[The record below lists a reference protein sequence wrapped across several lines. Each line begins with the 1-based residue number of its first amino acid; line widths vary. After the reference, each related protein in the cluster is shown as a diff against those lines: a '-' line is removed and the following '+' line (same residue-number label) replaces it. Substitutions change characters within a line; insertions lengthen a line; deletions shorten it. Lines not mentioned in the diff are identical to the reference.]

1 MSFKNF
7 FLNESSDKTTI
18 KLSDAT
24 KAQELEQYLTNANI
38 SFSKSADDVFDI
50 MSSKSVIAKLPFDAE
65 FIDESEDTTTGYK
78 ISFLNEAIDEVLQ
91 STKAIP
97 LSQINPVVAKKAVE
111 TGLQDGQIKDDQVTY
126 KKATIP
132 VNKLKG
138 AQTEI
143 IPEKAVQMALGMML
157 SQPLK
162 IGGDLGSMISGDNY
176 IMDGHHRWAATY
188 LCDPKASVS
197 GTQISLNGSLLVTAL
212 NVVTKGHFNRSGN
225 PGKGDIKDFTSK
237 VIKPILENY
246 AENGIPGQYPMQAT
260 EVQTRLGRVPGAN
273 GDYLKGIDIMSKNA
287 DALPKDIMPGA
298 PARVDMP
305 VINPEEVHKVADDIA
320 KGKVDIT
327 SPYANESIMHLEE
340 FSNWV
345 AFKNYDDRQKVYAKN
360 KHINKKYF
368 DMYANDVI
376 VTYSDDATYDIV
388 NTAKKLGITVV
399 QANAN
404 NKVVFLNESASLT
417 KGSKVKVLNA
427 VTSDDKQATI
437 DAGSVQALTTF
448 SKLPSTVKQ
457 ALMSAIN
464 PENIPNANAIA
475 VKVND
480 KWYVEN
486 DSTYFVNES
495 INESVSLKL
504 SANSIKLLQKY
515 VGNNKRAEHIA
526 DTLLSAIK
534 IANKPIIGSMSNIL
548 SQYNINMSTV
558 DELSIWQDILTVL
571 NINESVESDN
581 IINTLQLIDVKLELF
596 HHNTKSFSQHKAFDD
611 IYEAFDWYK
620 DDLIEK
626 IIGYTGDRYTS
637 VKVDATYSDST
648 GLEIVNDL
656 QNLSQILAN
665 FAETNKY
672 ADLKNI
678 SDSLSGLSAKLNYL
692 LTLNESAL
700 KSAYWANVVNKS
712 DAVWSS
718 IEDNAELNTLADAH
732 SFGQKYCTKDDCW
745 YQVFDSKTNKELFN
759 ERTKIVN
766 GKYVTNYL
774 KA

>member
-1 MSFKNF
+1 
-7 FLNESSDKTTI
+7 
-18 KLSDAT
+18 
-24 KAQELEQYLTNANI
+24 
-38 SFSKSADDVFDI
+38 
-50 MSSKSVIAKLPFDAE
+50 
-65 FIDESEDTTTGYK
+65 
-78 ISFLNEAIDEVLQ
+78 
-91 STKAIP
+91 
-97 LSQINPVVAKKAVE
+97 
-111 TGLQDGQIKDDQVTY
+111 
-126 KKATIP
+126 
-132 VNKLKG
+132 
-138 AQTEI
+138 
-143 IPEKAVQMALGMML
+143 MALGMML

-197 GTQISLNGSLLVTAL
+197 GTQISLKGNLLVTAL

-273 GDYLKGIDIMSKNA
+273 GDYLQGIDIMSKNA

-327 SPYANESIMHLEE
+327 SPYANES
-340 FSNWV
+340 S
-345 AFKNYDDRQKVYAKN
+345 
-360 KHINKKYF
+360 
-368 DMYANDVI
+368 
-376 VTYSDDATYDIV
+376 
-388 NTAKKLGITVV
+388 
-399 QANAN
+399 
-404 NKVVFLNESASLT
+404 SLT

-486 DSTYFVNES
+486 DTTYFVNES
-495 INESVSLKL
+495 INESV
-504 SANSIKLLQKY
+504 
-515 VGNNKRAEHIA
+515 
-526 DTLLSAIK
+526 
-534 IANKPIIGSMSNIL
+534 
-548 SQYNINMSTV
+548 
-558 DELSIWQDILTVL
+558 
-571 NINESVESDN
+571 ESDN
-581 IINTLQLIDVKLELF
+581 IINFLQLIDVKLELF

-656 QNLSQILAN
+656 QNLSQTLAT

-700 KSAYWANVVNKS
+700 KSAYWVNVVNKS

-732 SFGQKYCTKDDCW
+732 SFGQKHCTKDDSW
-745 YQVFDSKTNKELFN
+745 YQVFDSKTDKELFS
-759 ERTKIVN
+759 ERTKLVN

>member
-1 MSFKNF
+1 LQDLGFDYRFSINNAKLGF
-7 FLNESSDKTTI
+7 DY
-18 KLSDAT
+18 LSD
-24 KAQELEQYLTNANI
+24 NI
-38 SFSKSADDVFDI
+38 KQ
-50 MSSKSVIAKLPFDAE
+50 
-65 FIDESEDTTTGYK
+65 K
-78 ISFLNEAIDEVLQ
+78 ISQMFANEAV
-91 STKAIP
+91 
-97 LSQINPVVAKKAVE
+97 
-111 TGLQDGQIKDDQVTY
+111 
-126 KKATIP
+126 
-132 VNKLKG
+132 
-138 AQTEI
+138 
-143 IPEKAVQMALGMML
+143 
-157 SQPLK
+157 
-162 IGGDLGSMISGDNY
+162 
-176 IMDGHHRWAATY
+176 
-188 LCDPKASVS
+188 
-197 GTQISLNGSLLVTAL
+197 
-212 NVVTKGHFNRSGN
+212 
-225 PGKGDIKDFTSK
+225 
-237 VIKPILENY
+237 
-246 AENGIPGQYPMQAT
+246 
-260 EVQTRLGRVPGAN
+260 
-273 GDYLKGIDIMSKNA
+273 
-287 DALPKDIMPGA
+287 
-298 PARVDMP
+298 
-305 VINPEEVHKVADDIA
+305 
-320 KGKVDIT
+320 
-327 SPYANESIMHLEE
+327 MHLEE

-457 ALMSAIN
+457 TLMSAIN
-464 PENIPNANAIA
+464 PENMPNANAIA

-486 DSTYFVNES
+486 DTTYFVNES
-495 INESVSLKL
+495 
-504 SANSIKLLQKY
+504 
-515 VGNNKRAEHIA
+515 
-526 DTLLSAIK
+526 
-534 IANKPIIGSMSNIL
+534 
-548 SQYNINMSTV
+548 
-558 DELSIWQDILTVL
+558 
-571 NINESVESDN
+571 INESVESDN

-700 KSAYWANVVNKS
+700 KSAYWVNVVNKS

-732 SFGQKYCTKDDCW
+732 SFGQKHCTKDDCW

>member
-1 MSFKNF
+1 
-7 FLNESSDKTTI
+7 
-18 KLSDAT
+18 
-24 KAQELEQYLTNANI
+24 
-38 SFSKSADDVFDI
+38 
-50 MSSKSVIAKLPFDAE
+50 
-65 FIDESEDTTTGYK
+65 
-78 ISFLNEAIDEVLQ
+78 
-91 STKAIP
+91 
-97 LSQINPVVAKKAVE
+97 
-111 TGLQDGQIKDDQVTY
+111 
-126 KKATIP
+126 
-132 VNKLKG
+132 
-138 AQTEI
+138 
-143 IPEKAVQMALGMML
+143 
-157 SQPLK
+157 
-162 IGGDLGSMISGDNY
+162 
-176 IMDGHHRWAATY
+176 
-188 LCDPKASVS
+188 
-197 GTQISLNGSLLVTAL
+197 
-212 NVVTKGHFNRSGN
+212 
-225 PGKGDIKDFTSK
+225 
-237 VIKPILENY
+237 
-246 AENGIPGQYPMQAT
+246 
-260 EVQTRLGRVPGAN
+260 
-273 GDYLKGIDIMSKNA
+273 
-287 DALPKDIMPGA
+287 
-298 PARVDMP
+298 MP

-327 SPYANESIMHLEE
+327 SPYANES
-340 FSNWV
+340 S
-345 AFKNYDDRQKVYAKN
+345 
-360 KHINKKYF
+360 
-368 DMYANDVI
+368 
-376 VTYSDDATYDIV
+376 
-388 NTAKKLGITVV
+388 
-399 QANAN
+399 
-404 NKVVFLNESASLT
+404 SLT

-486 DSTYFVNES
+486 DTTYFVNES
-495 INESVSLKL
+495 
-504 SANSIKLLQKY
+504 
-515 VGNNKRAEHIA
+515 
-526 DTLLSAIK
+526 
-534 IANKPIIGSMSNIL
+534 
-548 SQYNINMSTV
+548 
-558 DELSIWQDILTVL
+558 
-571 NINESVESDN
+571 INESVESDN

-656 QNLSQILAN
+656 QNLSQTLAT

-700 KSAYWANVVNKS
+700 KSAYWVNVVNKS

-732 SFGQKYCTKDDCW
+732 SFGQKHCTKDDSW
-745 YQVFDSKTNKELFN
+745 YQVFDSKTDKELFS
-759 ERTKIVN
+759 ERTKLVN